1 MITQKDIQKG
11 DLIVLRDTGWKATI
25 LDNYKTRNIR
35 LAEVDGIFKE
45 VGSIYASN
53 IHSVKR
59 DGEWK
64 PVNYQEA

>member
-11 DLIVLRDTGWKATI
+11 DVILLRDTGWKATI
-25 LDNYKTRNIR
+25 MDNYKTRKIR
-35 LAEVDGIFKE
+35 LAEVDGFYKE
-45 VGSIYASN
+45 IGSIYASN

-59 DGEWK
+59 DGQWK